1 MDMATEPLAE
11 LTTLLKLSSTETAT
25 LGMALPA
32 VPGPGVAGVKASL
45 EGVAAAITVATV
57 EVAVVIE
64 RELSVAV
71 KV

>member
-1 MDMATEPLAE
+1 V
-11 LTTLLKLSSTETAT
+11 SSTEAVKVVRFD
-25 LGMALPA
+25 PA
-32 VPGPGVAGVKASL
+32 VPEAGGAVEKTTLDGA
-45 EGVAAAITVATV
+45 AAAITVATV